1 MERRVLVRGLGL
13 DVCGAAY
20 LLRVT
25 REDKVKVLRGEA
37 FSEDLADPNV
47 VCIDV
52 GGSGQIQL
60 NNWDFGGEHESV
72 AMQVWLEGPPEA
84 RTIEWYAREKW
95 GFPKIGQFYPLQALV
110 NYIMAFRI
118 NPSFTFSVE
127 FPKLTDLF
135 SGILLYERDP
145 VKQFRRGVDLLR
157 LVVAHD
163 MNPFK
168 SFKGVQM
175 FTGYTE
181 AKAAA
186 D

>member
-1 MERRVLVRGLGL
+1 
-13 DVCGAAY
+13 
-20 LLRVT
+20 
-25 REDKVKVLRGEA
+25 
-37 FSEDLADPNV
+37 
-47 VCIDV
+47 
-52 GGSGQIQL
+52 
-60 NNWDFGGEHESV
+60 
-72 AMQVWLEGPPEA
+72 
-84 RTIEWYAREKW
+84 
-95 GFPKIGQFYPLQALV
+95 
-110 NYIMAFRI
+110 MAFRI
-118 NPSFTFSVE
+118 DPSFTFSVE

-157 LVVAHD
+157 LIVAHD

-186 D
+186 ERIDL